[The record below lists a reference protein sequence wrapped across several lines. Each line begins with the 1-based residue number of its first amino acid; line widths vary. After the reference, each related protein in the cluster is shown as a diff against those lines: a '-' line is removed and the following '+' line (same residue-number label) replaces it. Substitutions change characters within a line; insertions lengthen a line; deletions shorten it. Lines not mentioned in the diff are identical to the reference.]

1 MAEKQMKK
9 LAKESAI
16 YGVSSILGKFL
27 NWMLVPLYTVTLENS
42 AEYGVVV
49 NLYAWTALLLVILTY
64 GMETGFF
71 RFANKDKEN
80 ADKVYGNSL
89 IVVGFTSL
97 LFAIVTVV
105 FAQPIATLM
114 GYPDNAEY
122 IAMLGVVVAMDA
134 FGAIPFAYLRFKSRP
149 IKFASLKI
157 LMIFVNIFFN
167 IFFLVICPWLM
178 KNAPATVDWFY
189 NPHYGVGYVF
199 VANVIQTVV
208 VTLALMPDVMKAK
221 FRFDAALTKQILRYS
236 LPLLVLGIAG
246 IMNQTLDKIIFPYLI
261 SNPEI
266 AKAELGIYGA
276 CFKISMVMM
285 MFTQAF
291 RYAYEPFIFAQHK
304 DKNSKEAYADAMKYF
319 IIFSYLIFLGMV
331 FYLDVFKL
339 LIREDYWVGLKVVP
353 IVLFS
358 YIFQGVFFNLSLWY
372 KLVDKTMYGAWFSVL
387 GLVITLAINII
398 FVPIFSYIASA
409 WAAFAC
415 YFVMMLVSYY
425 FGQKHLPINYDLKTI
440 GLYTGLTVALF
451 VASMII
457 DTPYG
462 MLNIVLK
469 SVLMFVFLYIL
480 VKRDFPIKF
489 IPILNKIVGRKN

>member
-1 MAEKQMKK
+1 MKT
-9 LAKESAI
+9 LAKETAI

-27 NWMLVPLYTVTLENS
+27 NWMLVPLYTFTLENS
-42 AEYGVVV
+42 ADYGVVV

-97 LFAIVTVV
+97 LFAIITVV

-114 GYPDNAEY
+114 GYPLNPEY

-157 LMIFVNIFFN
+157 LMILVNIFFN

-178 KNAPATVDWFY
+178 KNAPATIDWFY

-208 VTLALMPDVMKAK
+208 VTLALLPDVMKAK
-221 FRFDAALTKQILRYS
+221 FRYDAALTKQILRYS
-236 LPLLVLGIAG
+236 LPLLVLGVAG

-261 SNPEI
+261 SDPAL
-266 AKAELGIYGA
+266 AKSELGIYGA

-319 IIFSYLIFLGMV
+319 IIFSLLIFLGMV

-372 KLVDKTMYGAWFSVL
+372 KLVDKTMYGAWFSVF
-387 GLVITLAINII
+387 GLVITLVINIM
-398 FVPIFSYIASA
+398 FVPIFSYMASA

-415 YFVMMLVSYY
+415 YLVMMLISYY

-440 GLYTGLTVALF
+440 GLYTGIAVVLF
-451 VASMII
+451 VASLLI
-457 DTPYG
+457 DTPYW
-462 MLNIVLK
+462 MLNIALK
-469 SVLMFVFLYIL
+469 SVLMFVYLFIL

-489 IPILNKIVGRKN
+489 IPIINKIVGQKL

>member
-1 MAEKQMKK
+1 MKT

-27 NWMLVPLYTVTLENS
+27 NWMLVPLYTVTLANS

-89 IVVGFTSL
+89 IIVGFTSL
-97 LFAIVTVV
+97 LFAIATIV

-114 GYPDNAEY
+114 GYPNNSEY

-167 IFFLVICPWLM
+167 IFFLVICPWLL

-189 NPHYGVGYVF
+189 NPGYGVGYVF

-208 VTLALMPDVMKAK
+208 VTLALLPEVTKAK
-221 FRFDAALTKQILRYS
+221 FQFDWILAKQVLRYS

-261 SNPEI
+261 SNPDL
-266 AKAELGIYGA
+266 AKSELGIYGA

-304 DKNSKEAYADAMKYF
+304 DKNSKAAYADAMKYF

-331 FYLDVFKL
+331 FYLDIFKL

-358 YIFQGVFFNLSLWY
+358 YIFQGIFFNLSLWY

-387 GLVITLAINII
+387 GLIITLVINII

-409 WAAFAC
+409 WAAFVC
-415 YFVMMLVSYY
+415 YLVMMLVSYY

-440 GLYTGLTVALF
+440 GLYSGLTVVLF
-451 VASMII
+451 VASMLI
-457 DTPYG
+457 DTPWG
-462 MLNIVLK
+462 VLNVVLK
-469 SVLMFVFLYIL
+469 SVLMFVYLYIL
-480 VKRDFPIKF
+480 VKRDFPLKN
-489 IPILNKIVGRKN
+489 IPVLNKLIKH

>member
-1 MAEKQMKK
+1 MKK
-9 LAKESAI
+9 LAKETAI

-27 NWMLVPLYTVTLENS
+27 NWMLVPLYTFTLENS
-42 AEYGVVV
+42 ADYGVVV

-89 IVVGFTSL
+89 ITVGFTSL
-97 LFAIVTVV
+97 LFAIATVV

-114 GYPDNAEY
+114 GYPGNAEY

-149 IKFASLKI
+149 IRFASLKL

-167 IFFLVICPWLM
+167 IFFLVICPWLL
-178 KNAPATVDWFY
+178 KKAPATVDWFY

-208 VTLALMPDVMKAK
+208 VTLALLPDVMKAK

-236 LPLLVLGIAG
+236 LPLLVLGVAG

-261 SNPEI
+261 DNPDL
-266 AKAELGIYGA
+266 AKSELGIYGA

-319 IIFSYLIFLGMV
+319 IIFSLLIFLGMV

-339 LIREDYWVGLKVVP
+339 LIREDYWIGLKVVP

-387 GLVITLAINII
+387 GLIITLAINII

-440 GLYTGLTVALF
+440 GLYSGLAVILF
-451 VASMII
+451 VISLFVN
-457 DTPYG
+457 TPYSI
-462 MLNIVLK
+462 LNIALK
-469 SVLMFVFLYIL
+469 SVLMLVYLFIL
-480 VKRDFPIKF
+480 IKRDFPLRN
-489 IPILNKIVGRKN
+489 IPVLNKLLK

>member
-1 MAEKQMKK
+1 MKK
-9 LAKESAI
+9 LAKETAI

-27 NWMLVPLYTVTLENS
+27 NWMLVPLYTFTLENS
-42 AEYGVVV
+42 ADYGVVV

-114 GYPDNAEY
+114 GYPNNAEY

-178 KNAPATVDWFY
+178 KNAPATIDWFY

-208 VTLALMPDVMKAK
+208 VTLALLPDVMKAK

-236 LPLLVLGIAG
+236 LPLLVLGVAG

-331 FYLDVFKL
+331 FYLDIFKL

-387 GLVITLAINII
+387 GLVITLSINII

-440 GLYTGLTVALF
+440 GLYTGLTVVLF
-451 VASMII
+451 VASMLI
-457 DTPYG
+457 DTPNG

-469 SVLMFVFLYIL
+469 SVLMFIYLYIL
-480 VKRDFPIKF
+480 VKRDFPIRN
-489 IPILNKIVGRKN
+489 IPILNKLIKR

>member
-80 ADKVYGNSL
+80 SDKVYGNSL

-178 KNAPATVDWFY
+178 KNAPATIDWFY

-415 YFVMMLVSYY
+415 YLVMMLVSYY

-440 GLYTGLTVALF
+440 GLYTGLTVAFF
-451 VASMII
+451 VASLII

-462 MLNIVLK
+462 MLNIALK

-489 IPILNKIVGRKN
+489 LPILNKIVGRKN

>member
-89 IVVGFTSL
+89 ITVGFTSL

-261 SNPEI
+261 SNPDL
-266 AKAELGIYGA
+266 AKSELGIYGA
-276 CFKISMVMM
+276 CFKISMVIM

-331 FYLDVFKL
+331 FYLDIFKL
-339 LIREDYWVGLKVVP
+339 LIQENYWVGLKVVP

-387 GLVITLAINII
+387 GLVITVAINII
-398 FVPIFSYIASA
+398 FVPIYSYIASA

-415 YFVMMLVSYY
+415 YLIMMLVSYY

-440 GLYTGLTVALF
+440 GLYSLVTLVLF
-451 VASMII
+451 VAGLFIN
-457 DTPYG
+457 TPYG
-462 MLNIVLK
+462 ILNIALK
-469 SVLMFVFLYIL
+469 SVLMFAYLYVLI
-480 VKRDFPIKF
+480 KRDFPLKN
-489 IPILNKIVGRKN
+489 IPILNKLIKH

>member
-1 MAEKQMKK
+1 MKT

-27 NWMLVPLYTVTLENS
+27 NWMLVPLYTVTLANS

-89 IVVGFTSL
+89 IIVGFTSL
-97 LFAIVTVV
+97 LFAIATVV

-114 GYPDNAEY
+114 GYPNNAEY

-167 IFFLVICPWLM
+167 IFFLVICPWLL

-189 NPHYGVGYVF
+189 NSGYGVGYVF

-208 VTLALMPDVMKAK
+208 VTLALLPEVTKAK
-221 FRFDAALTKQILRYS
+221 FQFDWILAKQVLRYS
-236 LPLLVLGIAG
+236 LPLLVLGVAG

-261 SNPEI
+261 SNPDL
-266 AKAELGIYGA
+266 AKSELGIYGA

-304 DKNSKEAYADAMKYF
+304 DKNSKAAYADAMKYF

-331 FYLDVFKL
+331 FYLDIFKL

-358 YIFQGVFFNLSLWY
+358 YIFQGIFFNLSLWY
-372 KLVDKTMYGAWFSVL
+372 KLVDKTMYGAWFSLL

-409 WAAFAC
+409 WAAFVC
-415 YFVMMLVSYY
+415 YLVMMLVSYY
-425 FGQKHLPINYDLKTI
+425 FGQKHLPIDYDLKTI
-440 GLYTGLTVALF
+440 GLYSGLTVGLF
-451 VASMII
+451 AMSILI
-457 DTPYG
+457 ETPWG
-462 MLNIVLK
+462 GLNLVLK
-469 SVLMFVFLYIL
+469 SILMFFYLYIL
-480 VKRDFPIKF
+480 VKRDFPLKN
-489 IPILNKIVGRKN
+489 IPILNKLLKR

>member
-1 MAEKQMKK
+1 MKK
-9 LAKESAI
+9 LAKETAI

-27 NWMLVPLYTVTLENS
+27 NWMLVPLYTFTLENS
-42 AEYGVVV
+42 ADYGVVV

-105 FAQPIATLM
+105 FSQPIATLM
-114 GYPDNAEY
+114 GYPNNAEY

-178 KNAPATVDWFY
+178 KNAPATIDWFY

-208 VTLALMPDVMKAK
+208 VTLALLPDVMKAK

-236 LPLLVLGIAG
+236 LPLLVLGVAG

-331 FYLDVFKL
+331 FYLDIFKL

-387 GLVITLAINII
+387 GLVITLSINII

-440 GLYTGLTVALF
+440 GLYTGLTVVLF
-451 VASMII
+451 VASMLI
-457 DTPYG
+457 DTPNG

-469 SVLMFVFLYIL
+469 SVLMFIYLYIL
-480 VKRDFPIKF
+480 VKRDFPIRN
-489 IPILNKIVGRKN
+489 IPILNKLIKR